1 MISLESIKGFFPEE
15 LRAGQ
20 FAKHILKEYV
30 ECLALEWIARS
41 PWAAKLTFIGG
52 TNLRL
57 TKDIDR
63 FSEDLDFDCKGLAPD
78 DFIRFTDA
86 LIAYL
91 VRNGLNFHKMYK
103 WACEERFMMK
113 IEAQDQ
119 GREYERVFADVRR
132 CGFFFPVCVPNEA
145 TLCAMKLSAL
155 LTRDKGR
162 DFYDAI
168 FLLQRTE
175 PDYPFLSAVHPEV
188 TDLKSLKEALKAKAR
203 SVDLELK
210 RRDVEHMLFH
220 HERAE
225 LVTRFPA
232 LSSRFSVK
240 SRENRG
246 GGMVMKF
253 RNIAVGV
260 VVGGVILVVGVAVVA
275 WQNAAA
281 APRTI

>member
-41 PWAAKLTFIGG
+41 PWAPKLTFIDG

-63 FSEDLDFDCKGLAPD
+63 FSEDLDFDCKELTPD
-78 DFIRFTDA
+78 DFMRFTDA

-91 VRNGLNFHKMYK
+91 TNNGLSATAKEKESDRLTAMRRSILFPGLLHELGLSAFK
-103 WACEERFMMK
+103 EERFLMK

-119 GREYERVFADVRR
+119 GRDYKKVSVDVRR
-132 CGFFFPVCVPNEA
+132 CGFFFPVNVPNEA

-155 LTRDKGR
+155 LTRAKGR

-175 PDYPFLSAVHPEV
+175 PDYSFFTLSHPEI
-188 TDLKSLKEALKAKAR
+188 TDLSSLKAALKAKSE

-210 RRDVEHMLFH
+210 RRDVAHLLFH
-220 HERAE
+220 HERAD
-225 LVTRFPA
+225 LVPRFPA
-232 LSSRFSVK
+232 FVDSL
-240 SRENRG
+240 
-246 GGMVMKF
+246 
-253 RNIAVGV
+253 
-260 VVGGVILVVGVAVVA
+260 
-275 WQNAAA
+275 
-281 APRTI
+281 

>member
-1 MISLESIKGFFPEE
+1 MISFESIKGFFPEE

-57 TKDIDR
+57 TKGIDR
-63 FSEDLDFDCKGLAPD
+63 FSEDLDFDCKGLSPD
-78 DFIRFTDA
+78 EFVRFTDA
-86 LIAYL
+86 LVTYL
-91 VRNGLNFHKMYK
+91 SRNGLNATTKERESDRLAAMRRSILFPGLLHDMGLS
-103 WACEERFMMK
+103 AFTEERFMMK

-119 GREYERVFADVRR
+119 GREYEKVFANVRR
-132 CGFFFPVCVPNEA
+132 CGFFFPMSVPNEA

-155 LTRDKGR
+155 LTRAKGR
-162 DFYDAI
+162 DFYDVM

-175 PDYPFLSAVHPEV
+175 PDYSFLSLAHPEI
-188 TDLKSLKEALKAKAR
+188 TNLKSLKAALKAKAQ
-203 SVDLELK
+203 SVNLELK
-210 RRDVEHMLFH
+210 RRDVEHLLFS

-232 LSSRFSVK
+232 FVDSL
-240 SRENRG
+240 
-246 GGMVMKF
+246 
-253 RNIAVGV
+253 
-260 VVGGVILVVGVAVVA
+260 
-275 WQNAAA
+275 
-281 APRTI
+281 

>member
-1 MISLESIKGFFPEE
+1 MIALESIRGFFPEE

-63 FSEDLDFDCKGLAPD
+63 FSEDLDFDCKGLEPD
-78 DFIRFTDA
+78 DFVRFTDS
-86 LIAYL
+86 LIAHL
-91 VRNGLNFHKMYK
+91 RRNGINAVSKERESDRLTAMRRSILFPGLLHELGLS
-103 WACEERFMMK
+103 AFREERFMMK

-132 CGFFFPVCVPNEA
+132 CGFFFPVCVPTEA

-155 LTRDKGR
+155 LTRGKGR

-175 PDYPFLSAVHPEV
+175 PDYSFLSAAHPEV
-188 TDLKSLKEALKAKAR
+188 TDLMSLKTALNAMSQ
-203 SVDLELK
+203 SVNLELK
-210 RRDVEHMLFH
+210 RRDVEHLLFH
-220 HERAE
+220 RERAE

-232 LSSRFSVK
+232 FVESL
-240 SRENRG
+240 
-246 GGMVMKF
+246 
-253 RNIAVGV
+253 
-260 VVGGVILVVGVAVVA
+260 
-275 WQNAAA
+275 
-281 APRTI
+281 

>member
-1 MISLESIKGFFPEE
+1 MISFESIKGFFPEE
-15 LRAGQ
+15 LRSGQ

-41 PWAAKLTFIGG
+41 QWAPKLTFIGG

-57 TKDIDR
+57 TKGIDR
-63 FSEDLDFDCKGLAPD
+63 FSEDLDFDCKGLEPD
-78 DFIRFTDA
+78 EFMRFTDA
-86 LIAYL
+86 LVAYL
-91 VRNGLNFHKMYK
+91 MNNGLNATTKEQESKRLTAMRRSILFPGLLHDMGLSAFK
-103 WACEERFMMK
+103 EERFMMK

-119 GREYERVFADVRR
+119 GREYAIVNADVRR

-145 TLCAMKLSAL
+145 TLCSMKLSAL
-155 LTRDKGR
+155 LTRGKGR

-175 PDYPFLSAVHPEV
+175 PDYSFFALSHPEI
-188 TDLKSLKEALKAKAR
+188 TDMKLLKVALKAKAL

-210 RRDVEHMLFH
+210 RRDVEHLLFR

-232 LSSRFSVK
+232 FVDSL
-240 SRENRG
+240 
-246 GGMVMKF
+246 
-253 RNIAVGV
+253 
-260 VVGGVILVVGVAVVA
+260 
-275 WQNAAA
+275 
-281 APRTI
+281 

>member
-1 MISLESIKGFFPEE
+1 MISLESIRGFFPEE
-15 LRAGQ
+15 LRTGQ

-57 TKDIDR
+57 TEDIDR
-63 FSEDLDFDCKGLAPD
+63 CSEGLEFDCKGLTPD

-91 VRNGLNFHKMYK
+91 VRNGLNVVAKEKESSRLTAMRRSILFPGLLHELGLSAFKD
-103 WACEERFMMK
+103 ERFMMK

-119 GREYERVFADVRR
+119 GREYKRVSADIRR
-132 CGFFFPVCVPNEA
+132 CGFFFPVTVPNEA

-155 LTRDKGR
+155 LTRGKGR

-175 PDYPFLSAVHPEV
+175 PDYLFLSAVHPEV
-188 TDLKSLKEALKAKAR
+188 TDLKPLKAALKAKAQ
-203 SVDLELK
+203 SVNLELK
-210 RRDVEHMLFH
+210 RRDVEHLLFH
-220 HERAE
+220 RERAE

-232 LSSRFSVK
+232 FVETL
-240 SRENRG
+240 
-246 GGMVMKF
+246 
-253 RNIAVGV
+253 
-260 VVGGVILVVGVAVVA
+260 
-275 WQNAAA
+275 
-281 APRTI
+281 